1 MRTDNYLNL
10 CLDQA
15 AKSPLRYRHGAII
28 VRGGKVIGQGYN
40 DYRTGF
46 DGGALKTGLLPLRSL
61 DGSAIAELKKKK
73 LKSRGHMI
81 EVAVPAAAKTFTPFE
96 MTTGGGKLANT
107 PLSMHSE
114 MMAIQSA
121 LSAASCAA
129 FTAPGYDVR
138 QSSYMSRQ
146 SASSPRS
153 STPSSLLF
161 KSGDLNNLHLNRAAL
176 SLAFHD
182 KEEKNVASSAENS
195 MKKHQMKN
203 EKTKYHHHH
212 NIGNNGQH
220 AHKRSQHAHKLS
232 TKKNLDAI
240 ELSNASVKLKDVAIQ
255 PASKKNAHKA
265 SASPSQAKAR
275 TKSPPLP
282 SQNESMLM
290 PTGQTGRSTRDR
302 TKLPRLHGADL
313 YVARL
318 GWTFQSSVNESVA
331 CCVDLDDG
339 AQAESPPRPSTGSL
353 HEELRNPDFEAKPA
367 QKAPSRVDE
376 TEPSV
381 HSSRPCYRCI
391 SFMASVGI
399 KRVFW
404 TTGFGT
410 WESAKVRDLVDAL
423 DNLGLE
429 QPSNAAATL
438 SNVFVTKHEVLML
451 RRTMGD
457 R

>member
-129 FTAPGYDVR
+129 FTAV
-138 QSSYMSRQ
+138 SSQ
-146 SASSPRS
+146 KPC
-153 STPSSLLF
+153 F
-161 KSGDLNNLHLNRAAL
+161 KLSGDSKCKARLRREAVKLYVETVCKFAAEQHTVE
-176 SLAFHD
+176 SSVQECLAFHD

-265 SASPSQAKAR
+265 SASPSQAK
-275 TKSPPLP
+275 
-282 SQNESMLM
+282 NESMLM